1 MKLNKNVNVIERS
14 GQFEESNYTIDATAK
29 AFSILS
35 DGLYANKIRA
45 VVRELST
52 NAYDSHIDA
61 GKKDVPFEVHLPNS
75 MEPHFSIRDFGTGL
89 SHEDCMDLYTTY
101 FRSNRTESNDA
112 VGCMGLGSK
121 SPFAYNDS
129 FTVESFYN
137 GKHRTYTAYKN
148 EREEPVFAMLH
159 EKDTSEPNGLR
170 VSFPV
175 QSHTYDN
182 DFDRFKEES
191 EELYAYFKVKPKVSG
206 QNIELEPV

>member
-89 SHEDCMDLYTTY
+89 SH
-101 FRSNRTESNDA
+101 
-112 VGCMGLGSK
+112 
-121 SPFAYNDS
+121 
-129 FTVESFYN
+129 
-137 GKHRTYTAYKN
+137 
-148 EREEPVFAMLH
+148 
-159 EKDTSEPNGLR
+159 
-170 VSFPV
+170 
-175 QSHTYDN
+175 
-182 DFDRFKEES
+182 
-191 EELYAYFKVKPKVSG
+191 
-206 QNIELEPV
+206 